1 MGRKHCDDCDDALL
15 RRQAA
20 YWVVGLSGYH
30 KELKSTG
37 VTAVTL
43 WAASIVT
50 IVMMLFYVVKLLT
63 G

>member
-1 MGRKHCDDCDDALL
+1 M
-15 RRQAA
+15 
-20 YWVVGLSGYH
+20 
-30 KELKSTG
+30 G

-43 WAASIVT
+43 WVASIVT